1 LAGTAK
7 LKPFQ
12 QEYLTA
18 LGVTTHSHRRQK
30 NAQSLLIK
38 GAECTTYDQIDLE
51 NRLDLSEEIHREYLI
66 EGIKSRDGQAGVVSF
81 DDTNSL
87 IVSGPDKSI
96 KQDIRIFMER
106 LMEINILQ
114 VWTCPDSKGSSPLP
128 DDLFDFVFRV
138 APEQDSDSISFS
150 VTCERNAYLGQM
162 KFPPVNLELS
172 QDEGGKLRMVDRG
185 LVRSERNAAILLAV
199 NGQTQAQIGQS
210 LGRDQSTVSL
220 WLKKAKENGLINR
233 DGNNYILTTKGRK
246 ALTS

>member
-1 LAGTAK
+1 
-7 LKPFQ
+7 
-12 QEYLTA
+12 
-18 LGVTTHSHRRQK
+18 
-30 NAQSLLIK
+30 
-38 GAECTTYDQIDLE
+38 
-51 NRLDLSEEIHREYLI
+51 LI